1 MQSSE
6 NVKRTVRTG
15 KWYFST
21 INAEIVEMWKK
32 TYLCVLFLLN
42 VLSRCSLSTL
52 PNRCQPLSDHLRKCH
67 KPPVDKISQTLYN
80 NHVRVQKQVLSPM
93 QTITGPPKYQQ
104 LLESYYQQQCSIDD
118 GIALF
123 QFLLDTDQCWD
134 CDILS
139 HTASY
144 LLAEGYCYYV
154 YCP

>member
-1 MQSSE
+1 MRRLWKCGKKPICVFYSSI
-6 NVKRTVRTG
+6 NVSG
-15 KWYFST
+15 Y
-21 INAEIVEMWKK
+21 
-32 TYLCVLFLLN
+32 
-42 VLSRCSLSTL
+42 CSLSTL
-52 PNRCQPLSDHLRKCH
+52 PNRCQPLSDHLRNCH
-67 KPPVDKISQTLYN
+67 KPPIDKISQTLYN

-104 LLESYYQQQCSIDD
+104 LLESYYQQQCSLDD

-144 LLAEGYCYYV
+144 LLAEGFCYYV